1 MEHIALKGIKRLEN
15 NVVLMN
21 NETLKQLVNY
31 IGVQT
36 NAINAL
42 ITELES
48 VKSENRV
55 LSKLVDTNSTNIK
68 NIANALEGVYKN
80 A

>member
-31 IGVQT
+31 IGAQT

-68 NIANALEGVYKN
+68 NIAKALEGVYKN

>member
-31 IGVQT
+31 IGAQT